1 MSEPEADT
9 NETPTAESQDTDVA
23 PESSGQML
31 DPETT
36 DENNPDAD
44 TETES
49 TSSEDGA
56 LDEQVKP
63 NPAPDHDDR
72 R

>member
-1 MSEPEADT
+1 
-9 NETPTAESQDTDVA
+9 
-23 PESSGQML
+23 ML